1 MTFIASIVAK
11 KGVALIADSLVTS
24 ITRVIEYENFI
35 GYIKK
40 QSQKTP
46 IHEIKIEPIEIV
58 NMFKRKPSHTKDY
71 EEKLFMY
78 DKYTAV
84 TTAGS
89 AEINNK
95 RIEYLIREIV
105 DRNKK
110 NKSYIKRKF
119 DTKIRDFCE
128 FINKQAI
135 EHLNQYDEISNTTF
149 IFSHYDKSKE
159 KTEIVKIAVMACN
172 KSDIHDETFNCIQ
185 SVKMEDYYKVVCDG
199 QNRISERIIF
209 GEIDFFLDITP
220 KIVKKVLTYLKIDP
234 KSLPED
240 YEKQFLIEARSF
252 LPKEFF
258 DDMKVN
264 KLAGLSL
271 QQAVDLAS
279 LLMKVE
285 INFQKYTENIP
296 TVGGVIKLAV
306 IDKDGFRYISGN
318 NILKPENIN

>member
-35 GYIKK
+35 GYIKDK
-40 QSQKTP
+40 YQNSP
-46 IHEIKIEPIEIV
+46 VEELKIEPVDMV
-58 NMFKRKPSHTKDY
+58 NLFQRKPSHTKDY

-78 DKYTAV
+78 DKYIGV

-95 RIEYLIREIV
+95 RIEYLIKEIV
-105 DRNKK
+105 EANKK
-110 NKSYIKRKF
+110 NKNYNRKRF
-119 DTKIRDFCE
+119 DTKIKEFCD

-135 EHLNQYDEISNTTF
+135 EHLNIYEEISNTNF
-149 IFSHYDKSKE
+149 IFTHYDKGKE
-159 KTEIVKIAVMACN
+159 KTEIVKIEVLSCN
-172 KSDIHDETFNCIQ
+172 KTDIHDETFNCIK
-185 SVKMEDYYKVVCDG
+185 SKKMEEYLKVVCDG

-209 GEIDFFLDITP
+209 GEIDFFIDITP
-220 KIVKKVLTYLKIDP
+220 KIIKKVLADLKIDP
-234 KSLPED
+234 LILPED
-240 YEKQFLIEARSF
+240 YEKTFLMEAKSF

-258 DDMKVN
+258 DDMKIN

-296 TVGGVIKLAV
+296 TVGGVIKLAI
-306 IDKDGFRYISGN
+306 IDKDGFRFISGN
-318 NILKPENIN
+318 NILKPENLH